1 MININKFSM
10 GATSAI
16 LTSLALIAG
25 MAHGDSTRLNVIAG
39 LLIIAI
45 ADNVADSL
53 SIHIAK
59 EAEGVSRKN
68 VWISTVGNFISR
80 LVLALTFTLIVWL
93 LPSFPALVISV
104 AWGTLMLIVLSYS
117 IAKKQDTH
125 PFREIF
131 WHLLIA
137 FIIIAGSKIL
147 GDFIAQSIT
156 A

>member
-1 MININKFSM
+1 MINISKFSM

-25 MAHGDSTRLNVIAG
+25 MARGDDTRLNVIAG
-39 LLIIAI
+39 LLIIAV

-53 SIHIAK
+53 SIHISK

-68 VWISTVGNFISR
+68 VWISTIGNFISR
-80 LVLALTFTLIVWL
+80 LVLALTFTLIVLL
-93 LPSFPALVISV
+93 LPSFPAFVTSV
-104 AWGTLMLIVLSYS
+104 AWGTLMLVVLSYS
-117 IAKKQDTH
+117 IAKKRDTH

-131 WHLLIA
+131 WHLLVA

-147 GDFIAQSIT
+147 GDFIAQNIT